1 MDEGGSHVEGPMTL
15 VLRAIVERSG
25 SVVEV
30 LKRPPLGEI
39 VLFDRAYMDFDS
51 LHDLSGRG
59 VHRVTRANSSP
70 TLSHPPGKFFPPSI
84 EWL

>member
-1 MDEGGSHVEGPMTL
+1 MTL

-39 VLFDRAYMDFDS
+39 VLFDRACVDFAS

-59 VHRVTRANSSP
+59 VHWVTRANSSP

>member
-30 LKRPPLGEI
+30 LKGPPLGEF
-39 VLFDRAYMDFDS
+39 VLFDRAYMDFAS
-51 LHDLSGRG
+51 LHDRSGRG
-59 VHRVTRANSSP
+59 VHWVTRANSSL
-70 TLSHPPGKFFPPSI
+70 TLSHSPGKFFPPSI

>member
-1 MDEGGSHVEGPMTL
+1 
-15 VLRAIVERSG
+15 
-25 SVVEV
+25 
-30 LKRPPLGEI
+30 LGEI

-70 TLSHPPGKFFPPSI
+70 TLSHPPGKSFPPSI

>member
-1 MDEGGSHVEGPMTL
+1 MTL

-30 LKRPPLGEI
+30 LKRPPLGEF
-39 VLFDRAYMDFDS
+39 VLFDRAYMDFAS
-51 LHDLSGRG
+51 LHDRLGRG

-70 TLSHPPGKFFPPSI
+70 TLSHPPGKSFPPSI

>member
-1 MDEGGSHVEGPMTL
+1 MTL

-30 LKRPPLGEI
+30 LNGPPLGEF
-39 VLFDRAYMDFDS
+39 VLFDRAYVDFAS
-51 LHDLSGRG
+51 LHDRLGRG
-59 VHRVTRANSSP
+59 VHRGIRANSSP
-70 TLSHPPGKFFPPSI
+70 TLSHSPGKFFPPSI

>member
-1 MDEGGSHVEGPMTL
+1 MTL

-30 LKRPPLGEI
+30 LKGPPLGEF
-39 VLFDRAYMDFDS
+39 VLFDRAYMDFAS

-70 TLSHPPGKFFPPSI
+70 TLSHPPRKSLPPPI

>member
-39 VLFDRAYMDFDS
+39 VLFDRACVDFAS
-51 LHDLSGRG
+51 LHDLSGCG
-59 VHRVTRANSSP
+59 VVTRAYSSP
-70 TLSHPPGKFFPPSI
+70 RLSHPPGKSFPPPI